1 MTRTLLFWRMGKR
14 WWNTHMN
21 TFVMKTEISSGPFLE
36 GPREVLYLVGAQ
48 ETAAGPSPLWP
59 VRPHWMRS
67 VAAARVCPV
76 SPGAVS
82 VRIQGVPLGWLLG
95 CGRARD
101 ITCASSTGVLKP
113 GLETQLCRSARVTSC
128 LRVCICEMGTAVV
141 PALWVGVQTGVRF
154 LELFAQC

>member
-1 MTRTLLFWRMGKR
+1 MVERT
-14 WWNTHMN
+14 HEHICDE
-21 TFVMKTEISSGPFLE
+21 TEISSGPFLE

-59 VRPHWMRS
+59 VRPHWLRS
-67 VAAARVCPV
+67 VAAAGVRPV
-76 SPGAVS
+76 SPGGVS

-101 ITCASSTGVLKP
+101 ITCVSSTAVLKP
-113 GLETQLCRSARVTSC
+113 GLESQLCRSVRVTSC

-141 PALWVGVQTGVRF
+141 PARGLVCRPEVAAWSF
-154 LELFAQC
+154 LLSVN